1 MKKNFF
7 YISEI
12 SLPSKTASPVQI
24 FKMCDAFSSMNYSV
38 SLFTFNNKL
47 SLQILKKN
55 YNIKRKINIIGYKKN
70 KIKINFFYRILY
82 SIFVV
87 KYLQNKNNIVIYGR
101 SLLTSIFL
109 SFLKIKNF
117 IEIHQQPKGLT
128 LILFNLKKLL
138 LGKKYQ
144 KFIFIHK
151 NLIPYFSISK
161 KDYIIKDDAV
171 SLEDFRVRRKTKIKD
186 ECLYTGGLYPGK
198 GLETISKIALKNPK
212 IKFTIYGDRSKASY
226 DTISVVPKNVFL
238 RDFIPYS
245 KIPKVLKQFKI
256 ILMPYSEKI
265 MVNAKNSDVSSYI
278 SPLKL
283 FEYLASGNII
293 IASKMPAY
301 AHILKNN
308 FNAFLVDKNN
318 IDEWSQ
324 KINFV
329 LRDKIKIKKIQK
341 NALLT
346 AKKFTWNKRAIEIIK
361 FINKND

>member
-1 MKKNFF
+1 MKKIFF

-12 SLPSKTASPVQI
+12 SLPSKTASPIQI

-47 SLQILKKN
+47 SPRLLKKN
-55 YNIKRKINIIGYKKN
+55 YNIKKKINIINYKKD
-70 KIKINFFYRILY
+70 KTEINFFYRMLF

-87 KYLQNKNNIVIYGR
+87 KYLKKKSNLVIYGR

-109 SFLKIKNF
+109 SFLKIQNF
-117 IEIHQQPKGLT
+117 IEIHQEPKGFT
-128 LILFNLKKLL
+128 LILFNLKKLIF
-138 LGKKYQ
+138 GTKYQ

-151 NLIPYFSISK
+151 NLVPYFSVDK
-161 KDYIIKDDAV
+161 NNYIIKDDAV
-171 SLEDFRVRRKTKIKD
+171 SLDDFKIQRKAKIKD

-198 GLETISKIALKNPK
+198 GLEIISKIAFKNPK
-212 IKFTIYGDRSKASY
+212 VKFTVYGDTSKANY
-226 DTISVVPKNVFL
+226 DVISRVPKNVFIKG
-238 RDFIPYS
+238 FIPYN

-265 MVNAKNSDVSSYI
+265 TINAKNSDVSNYI

-293 IASKMPAY
+293 VASKIPAY

-318 IDEWSQ
+318 IDEWSH
-324 KINFV
+324 KINFA
-329 LRDKIKIKKIQK
+329 LKEKIKIKKIKK
-341 NALLT
+341 NAQLT
-346 AKKFTWNKRAIEIIK
+346 AKKFTWNKRAREIIK